1 MRWLKRLALA
11 LATLLL
17 LIGLSAWW
25 ALRASIAPL
34 DGELALAGLSAPA
47 TAERDA
53 LGYVSIT
60 AANRLDAARA
70 LGFVHAQ
77 ERFFQMDL
85 LRRNAAGELAELVGA
100 QALEL
105 DKARRWHRFRARST
119 ARLAA
124 MPAQERALIQAYAAG
139 VNTGLTALGARPP
152 EYLLLRQSPEPWQ
165 EADTLLVLFSMYLD
179 LQGAQGRD
187 DLATGW
193 AKANLP
199 ADWFAFLTQHSADW
213 QAALDDSRVEP
224 VPVPAS
230 PWPALLRDTKTAC
243 ADCAGQ
249 DARDIGSNNF
259 AVAAS
264 RSTQGRAILATD
276 MHLGLRVP
284 GTWFKARLR
293 WQADGRQFDLAGVTL
308 PGSPLMV
315 AGSNGR
321 LAWGFTNTTADW
333 ADVIRL
339 KLNDAGTHYLSGGT
353 MKPLIK
359 HIEKIA
365 LPGGKAVDFEVRD
378 SEWGPVMPARAPVG
392 EAFVL
397 RWVAHD
403 PAGANLGLMRLESVG
418 SVDEAVRAA
427 VGVGTPAQNLM
438 LADAS
443 GRIAWTVIGAMP
455 QRAVKNDADSD
466 PDAPQDWSDGVPRW
480 QGYRQEHPA
489 VINPADGRLWT
500 ANARTVGGP
509 ALQALGH
516 GGYDLGARGQQI
528 RDGLRAIDKTDVA
541 GLHAIQLDH
550 RALFLKRWQR
560 LLLDQVLTP
569 EFVARE
575 GLADY
580 RAEVEGSADAAR
592 VDAVGYL
599 LVREF
604 RVELLKQLFTPL
616 AAQLEAQGLRLRDV
630 KMSTETPGWALLQAA
645 RPDTL
650 PAGVKSWPELL
661 QSAVLTSRAALIKK
675 HGSLAGATWGADNP
689 SGIKHPLS
697 LAVPA
702 LGVLL
707 NMPQDGLAGD
717 SHMPRVANHGQGQSQ
732 RFVVSPG
739 HEADGIL
746 TLPGGQSGHPLSPFY
761 RADQL
766 PWLRGEALSFLP
778 GETRYRLL
786 LRP

>member
-1 MRWLKRLALA
+1 MRWLKRLTLA
-11 LATLLL
+11 VLSLVLLTG
-17 LIGLSAWW
+17 LIAWW

-34 DGELALAGLSAPA
+34 DGELGVAGLSAA
-47 TAERDA
+47 AKVDRDER
-53 LGYVSIT
+53 GYVSIT

-70 LGFVHAQ
+70 LGYVHAQ

-119 ARLAA
+119 ARLAV

-139 VNTGLTALGARPP
+139 VNAGLTALGTRPP
-152 EYLLLRQSPEPWQ
+152 EYWLLRQSPKPWQ

-193 AKANLP
+193 VKANLP
-199 ADWFAFLTQHSADW
+199 PDWFAFLTQHSADW

-224 VPVPAS
+224 VPLPTS

-259 AVAAS
+259 AVAAA

-293 WQADGRQFDLAGVTL
+293 WQADGRQLDLAGVTL

-321 LAWGFTNTTADW
+321 VAWGYTNTTADW

-339 KLNDAGTHYLSGGT
+339 KLNDAGTHYLSGGA

-359 HIEKIA
+359 HIEKIG
-365 LPGGKAVDFEVRD
+365 LPGGETVTFEVRD
-378 SEWGPVMPARAPVG
+378 SEWGPVMPGRAPAG
-392 EAFVL
+392 EAFAL

-403 PAGANLGLMRLESVG
+403 PEGANLGLMRLEGVDT
-418 SVDEAVRAA
+418 VDEAVRAA
-427 VGVGTPAQNLM
+427 VGAGQPAQNLM

-455 QRAVKNDADSD
+455 RRAPGTD
-466 PDAPQDWSDGVPRW
+466 PDSPQDWSDGEPRW

-489 VINPADGRLWT
+489 VVDPADGRLWT
-500 ANARTVGGP
+500 ANARAVGGQ

-528 RDGLRAIDKTDVA
+528 RDSLRAVDKTDVA

-569 EFVARE
+569 DFMAQE
-575 GLADY
+575 GLAEY
-580 RAEVEGSADAAR
+580 RAAVESSAYAAR

-604 RVELLKQLFTPL
+604 RIELLKQLFAPL
-616 AAQLEAQGLRLRDV
+616 ATQLEAQGLRLRDV
-630 KMSTETPGWALLQAA
+630 KMSTETAGWALLQAA

-650 PAGVKSWPELL
+650 PAGVKSWPDLL
-661 QSAVLTSRAALIKK
+661 QKAVLTSRAALVKK
-675 HGSLAGATWGADNP
+675 HGSLANATWGADNL

-702 LGVLL
+702 LGAWLD
-707 NMPQDGLAGD
+707 MPQDGLAGD

-746 TLPGGQSGHPLSPFY
+746 TMPGGQSGHPLSPFY
-761 RADQL
+761 RADHG

-778 GETRYRLL
+778 GETKYRLL